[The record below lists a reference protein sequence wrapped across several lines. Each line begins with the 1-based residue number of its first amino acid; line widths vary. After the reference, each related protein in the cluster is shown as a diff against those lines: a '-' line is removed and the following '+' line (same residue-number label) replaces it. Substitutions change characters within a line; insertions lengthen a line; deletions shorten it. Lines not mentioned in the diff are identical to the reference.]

1 MIDTTIQEGKRKKQK
16 RVRKEVIGRDVDEED
31 KEGDL
36 PYQGGSAA
44 ADGDRGVEEGDEPP
58 DAGSADG
65 DPGVEE
71 GEEPPDAGA
80 AAADGDPGVEE
91 GDEPPDAGLD
101 GDRGVEEMRGQGAG
115 RGEKS
120 EAEGGKTEGGKK
132 RRKKEKK
139 DKKPGNNREAG
150 NLGE

>member
-58 DAGSADG
+58 DAGS
-65 DPGVEE
+65 
-71 GEEPPDAGA
+71 
-80 AAADGDPGVEE
+80 
-91 GDEPPDAGLD
+91 D

-115 RGEKS
+115 RGEKRR

-139 DKKPGNNREAG
+139 DKKMSKREAG
-150 NLGE
+150 KLGE